1 MMKYTVSKLFQHLCC
16 LHVCKLH
23 HMMPHM
29 PCFLKRGFCLHPL
42 VLPYVAVLARFPARK
57 PISKFH
63 PHRWRRAQTMQLTD
77 SAKVKEH
84 DHGFLHPCP
93 PLPQTPGLDL
103 DLQSSIRRLKMP
115 KNDKKM
121 LENKP
126 KGNICGQSVWCRAGP
141 VLDSRCFAYQRPQ
154 LWSKSH

>member
-1 MMKYTVSKLFQHLCC
+1 
-16 LHVCKLH
+16 
-23 HMMPHM
+23 MMPHM

-77 SAKVKEH
+77 SAKEAKER

-103 DLQSSIRRLKMP
+103 DLQCSIRRL
-115 KNDKKM
+115 KM

-126 KGNICGQSVWCRAGP
+126 KGNICGRSVWCRAGP
-141 VLDSRCFAYQRPQ
+141 VLDVLHISGHSYGVNRIEDMELVGFMRLQV
-154 LWSKSH
+154 S